1 MLTTH
6 LRLLRLNHVGQNDDG
21 MTCFCVAFFHYL
33 FPQIHK
39 ISAIWL
45 LLTMTTMKCPISLTY
60 GLLVAVALQRTTTAF
75 QQPHSCFGSRYTAC
89 GTSEQRSL
97 FDQRREYAFS
107 SSLQEQGAP
116 FTIHH
121 KWTRGLW
128 MSNTEEEVVDP
139 TESLDSSTLW
149 ILGAIPA
156 LSLLVPALLQA
167 KLILPLLIFKR
178 VYIYLMA
185 GTVVAISAMRGA
197 SEDSPQLG
205 TRLVDLTRDILPD
218 SSSLALLEDGV
229 EDVRFQELEILDQV
243 EGSTQ
248 AIGLPLIVVSSL
260 VASLFFVLL
269 QNTDF
274 SSMAGGSDELASS
287 GLEPLFES
295 IQAILP
301 QLVTLSNGFVVS
313 LFCRAEL
320 QRSNITSATA
330 SLVAALVLSA
340 LAYLGPASLVWPI
353 QNLLCMCLAI
363 NVSRAI
369 QLPQLGP
376 ILLALGGLVA
386 YDVVSVGVQLVNLGS
401 LTMLASG
408 AVGAS
413 PGDATS
419 SAMGA
424 VALSKAVGMTAT
436 STWQPGLFQVQIR
449 GAVSDLLG
457 LGDAVFPSLLATFL
471 RRYDLQSS
479 QEDTKYFEA
488 SLVGFAGGCL
498 ACEFVPGIGSS
509 GLPALLFIVPSMLTT
524 VAGLALVRGNL
535 QSLWSFDA
543 TADEAE

>member
-1 MLTTH
+1 M
-6 LRLLRLNHVGQNDDG
+6 
-21 MTCFCVAFFHYL
+21 
-33 FPQIHK
+33 
-39 ISAIWL
+39 
-45 LLTMTTMKCPISLTY
+45 
-60 GLLVAVALQRTTTAF
+60 
-75 QQPHSCFGSRYTAC
+75 
-89 GTSEQRSL
+89 
-97 FDQRREYAFS
+97 S
-107 SSLQEQGAP
+107 STDEGGEPS
-116 FTIHH
+116 
-121 KWTRGLW
+121 
-128 MSNTEEEVVDP
+128 
-139 TESLDSSTLW
+139 ESLDPSTLW

-156 LSLLVPALLQA
+156 LSLLFPVLLQA

-185 GTVVAISAMRGA
+185 GTVVAIAAMRGA

-218 SSSLALLEDGV
+218 SSSLALLEDDGVV

-313 LFCRAEL
+313 LFCRAEF
-320 QRSNITSATA
+320 QRSNITSTTA

-401 LTMLASG
+401 ATMSAAG
-408 AVGAS
+408 APAL
-413 PGDATS
+413 DTTTAAS

-436 STWQPGLFQVQIR
+436 SAWQPGLFQVQIR

-479 QEDTKYFEA
+479 QGEDTKYFEA

-524 VAGLALVRGNL
+524 VVGLALVQGNL